1 MKNVLI
7 FQPYL
12 SNRKLSSGT
21 IERQCRFLKYEK
33 DIKVYALFDDSE
45 KDYANTLKDSWVE
58 PIIVNNLCNR
68 AIAYVRELQQKY
80 NFTDIYVV
88 RPYFTPCTEEN
99 INKLKDFSLEN
110 NDEKYI
116 RDYIPIEFCLYQGVL
131 LHQIVYD
138 PLEVQYDK
146 IVGLGRM
153 FKYSSM
159 NNVENAKPH
168 LFADLG
174 YYDKN
179 NEVPVEDKTLK
190 FTFGATSVEPNRTK
204 MLLEIYTSIIGT
216 PDCQLYL
223 RADNID
229 TLVPNDVYEQNVS
242 KSLFTYTVPSY
253 DPKHMSF
260 TRMLLALSQGT
271 IPLIHPE
278 NNLDCLFGEGFE
290 IRDSLKDF
298 FKKLIVSPSRLED
311 IVLNDMETLKI
322 LYDNY
327 LTHWHSTEYYQ
338 WLQQTL

>member
-21 IERQCRFLKYEK
+21 LERQCRFLKYEK

-45 KDYANTLKDSWVE
+45 SAYANTLKGSWVE
-58 PIIVNNLCNR
+58 PIIEHDLCR
-68 AIAYVRELQQKY
+68 DTLALVKDLQTKY
-80 NFTDIYVV
+80 HFRDMYVV
-88 RPYFTPCTEEN
+88 RPYFTPCTLEQIEN
-99 INKLKDFSLEN
+99 LKNFNFDN
-110 NDEKYI
+110 NDEKYW
-116 RDYIPIEFCLYQGVL
+116 RDYIPVEFCMYHGVL

-146 IVGLGRM
+146 VVGESRIL
-153 FKYSSM
+153 KYSSM
-159 NNVENAKPH
+159 NNVEGARPH

-179 NEVPVEDKTLK
+179 NEVNINDKTLK

-204 MLLEIYTSIIGT
+204 MLMEIYTSIIGT

-223 RADNID
+223 RADDID
-229 TLVPNDVYEQNVS
+229 TLVPNDVYEYNVS

-271 IPLIHPE
+271 IPLIHPD

-298 FKKLIVSPSRLED
+298 FEKLIVSPSRLED
-311 IVLNDMETLKI
+311 MLVNDMDILKMV
-322 LYDNY
+322 YSNY
-327 LTHWHSTEYYQ
+327 LSHWHSTEYYH